1 MTAGSPKPRH
11 YGQSPVC
18 MASIT
23 IFMRPLAGSPCNIC
37 LIFRMTKSADGGR
50 DRALDGP
57 HDCRGKFEY
66 CTNVA
71 LPCRHLDE
79 PVPQH
84 QLFESMILIVDLL
97 LDHVDSVLQV
107 AKNATH

>member
-1 MTAGSPKPRH
+1 
-11 YGQSPVC
+11 
-18 MASIT
+18 
-23 IFMRPLAGSPCNIC
+23 
-37 LIFRMTKSADGGR
+37 MTKSADGER

-57 HDCRGKFEY
+57 HDCRRKFEY
-66 CTNVA
+66 GTNVA

-79 PVPQH
+79 PVHRAKLTFEVLDSVVLLPFDSQH